1 MPKKVPANQ
10 RMERHS
16 LRGELNTRKLPGNY
30 PVQARNVY
38 LGVIR
43 GDLAAP
49 VDTGYALTP
58 SDREVERAGQVSVD
72 RSFLG
77 ACIHQ
82 RGTAKRWDRRDW
94 VPEFVEII
102 ESDSDLQRRSVAN

>member
-10 RMERHS
+10 RVERHS
-16 LRGELNTRKLPGNY
+16 LRGELNTRKLPGDH
-30 PVQARNVY
+30 PVQARNIY

-49 VDTGYALTP
+49 VDTGYALT
-58 SDREVERAGQVSVD
+58 SGDREVERAGQVSVD
-72 RSFLG
+72 RRLLG

-82 RGTAKRWDRRDW
+82 RGTAKRWDRRDR
-94 VPEFVEII
+94 VPGFVEIV
-102 ESDSDLQRRSVAN
+102 EADSDL